1 MVTVVEIDIN
11 KVASRVEVFYIRT
24 QVFIFEQGVD
34 PSLEYDEFDDNAH
47 HYLALE
53 NETSVGA
60 ARWRYTDEGIKLE
73 RFAVLA
79 AFRNC
84 GVGAAILK
92 KVMEDVRPLSKK
104 IYLHAQIKAVPFYER
119 YGFVKEGDE
128 FTEAGMKH
136 FAMVWKDQ
144 TGF

>member
-1 MVTVVEIDIN
+1 MVTVVKIDFKKIEL
-11 KVASRVEVFYIRT
+11 RVESFYIRT

-34 PSLEYDEFDDNAH
+34 PSLEYDEFDDTAH
-47 HYLALE
+47 HYLAFD
-53 NETSVGA
+53 NESPVGA

-73 RFAVLA
+73 RFAVLT
-79 AFRNC
+79 AFRNG

-92 KVMEDVRPLSKK
+92 KVMEDVIPLSEK
-104 IYLHAQIKAVPFYER
+104 IYLHAQLKAVPFYER

-136 FAMVWKDQ
+136 FAMVWKDT
-144 TGF
+144 TGR